1 MFVDEVNEPLFEA
14 AVKLGVDLWMEDRRL
29 KFDDLCCKNDVFEF
43 DEVTF
48 DEAVARFGVDLLS
61 EAAVVPDNLE

>member
-48 DEAVARFGVDLLS
+48 EAARFGVDLLS